1 MIREYKTVEEISGP
15 LMMVRMVENVTY
27 DELVEIELHDGSI
40 RRGKVLEVNGDAAV
54 VQLFE
59 SAAGINLA
67 DAKVRFLGHP
77 LQLGVSGDMLGRV
90 FNGMGQPIDGGPEI
104 LPEEYR
110 DINGLPMN
118 PAARDY
124 PNEFIQTGISTI
136 DGLNTL
142 VRGQKLPIFSG
153 SGLPH
158 AALAAQIA
166 RQAKVLDELYMTA
179 RFTRNP
185 EQRDMVRGLM
195 AKLRVLSNE
204 QCMDLVKDI
213 QKNYHLPY
221 PRTMG
226 ERIALARQQSGAE
239 KLKGHDIMAL
249 ERFDPEVRHMVVFD
263 VLSFESPVGDKGD
276 KMRLFLTD
284 EGYRKAMENQERG
297 FIKIQNHAKVHNGYL
312 NYDHKDRDL

>member
-1 MIREYKTVEEISGP
+1 MELNEEEK
-15 LMMVRMVENVTY
+15 R
-27 DELVEIELHDGSI
+27 
-40 RRGKVLEVNGDAAV
+40 
-54 VQLFE
+54 QLFQV
-59 SAAGINLA
+59 
-67 DAKVRFLGHP
+67 D
-77 LQLGVSGDMLGRV
+77 GDC
-90 FNGMGQPIDGGPEI
+90 
-104 LPEEYR
+104 
-110 DINGLPMN
+110 
-118 PAARDY
+118 
-124 PNEFIQTGISTI
+124 
-136 DGLNTL
+136 
-142 VRGQKLPIFSG
+142 
-153 SGLPH
+153 
-158 AALAAQIA
+158 
-166 RQAKVLDELYMTA
+166 QAKVLDELYMTA

-249 ERFDPEVRHMVVFD
+249 ERFDPQVRHMVVFD

-312 NYDHKDRDL
+312 NYDHKDRDLYERVDELVELMLQTVLSQRPYIRIAGDDYPREVVKSRFLKVNFSHVEYVFDCLDNNTTKVRNIKSYLLAALYNAPTTMDSYYRAEVNHDLYG